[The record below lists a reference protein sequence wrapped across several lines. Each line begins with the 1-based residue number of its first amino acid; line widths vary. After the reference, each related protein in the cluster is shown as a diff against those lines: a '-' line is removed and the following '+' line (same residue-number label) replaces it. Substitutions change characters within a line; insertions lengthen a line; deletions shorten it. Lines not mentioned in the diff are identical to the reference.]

1 MERVKLKK
9 EARNKLKGNNLVA
22 IIITLL
28 CGISVIVSTI
38 LLCFVP
44 VLGIILYVVVMGTI
58 VLGFYNTFLKLS
70 RDEEVDINDLTS
82 KRTNYLK
89 GFLLLFLKRFFVRI
103 WSLLLVIPGI
113 VAMYEYSLAYYI
125 FLDDPDISITE
136 AINLSKDLMKGHK
149 MDMFI
154 LDLSFILWYIASLF
168 TFGLLLLY
176 VIPYQEVTKALFYNQ
191 IINEYLDEQEDI

>member
-1 MERVKLKK
+1 MFVKNEDALFRTPSYAEEQLANAEKGIEEPK
-9 EARNKLKGNNLVA
+9 TETTFEMAWKIARANA
-22 IIITLL
+22 
-28 CGISVIVSTI
+28 VI
-38 LLCFVP
+38 
-44 VLGIILYVVVMGTI
+44 
-58 VLGFYNTFLKLS
+58 
-70 RDEEVDINDLTS
+70 
-82 KRTNYLK
+82 
-89 GFLLLFLKRFFVRI
+89 
-103 WSLLLVIPGI
+103 GI

-176 VIPYQEVTKALFYNQ
+176 VIPYQKVAKALFYNQ